1 MSKFHTVQ
9 GPAQLRTE
17 VGCTSVGGVNVEPQL
32 FFCTCAHH
40 HTDCIK
46 FCCACQMEKE
56 AFWIGL
62 ESTERRTDWSQLSQV
77 VKGTHSC
84 RAQRHTQLRSK
95 RNTQTQTG
103 WKMLAEN
110 FENFHCNLVPSLFQP
125 QNCVCIELYM
135 LHSRVTPISTLCQ
148 MPTIK
153 GTNPLSLSSWMAC
166 FKVSPLRESCSSVGR
181 NLILTRVIR
190 PAFSTEE

>member
-1 MSKFHTVQ
+1 MHVFRIKSLKFHEFNQPESRAVKVDHHPLGRVEDKRMSKFHTIQ

-110 FENFHCNLVPSLFQP
+110 FENFHRNLVPSLFSF
-125 QNCVCIELYM
+125 NLRTVCV
-135 LHSRVTPISTLCQ
+135 
-148 MPTIK
+148 
-153 GTNPLSLSSWMAC
+153 
-166 FKVSPLRESCSSVGR
+166 
-181 NLILTRVIR
+181 
-190 PAFSTEE
+190 